1 MTPDQ
6 APNDWTAD
14 AWTQGIE
21 SWWKAMG
28 ASRQWLEQL
37 GEQVQANLQP
47 GARPVDLADL
57 QQVVQALQLV
67 EERLAAGEA
76 ERRATHERLDR
87 LEAQVG
93 GLHEQLGLV
102 ARTLSALGG
111 HVEQLVVAQS
121 PAPRPVKKPAA
132 RKPAAKKSA
141 AKKPAGA

>member
-1 MTPDQ
+1 MKPDE
-6 APNDWTAD
+6 APNEWTAD
-14 AWTQGIE
+14 AWSQGID
-21 SWWKAMG
+21 SWWTAMG

-37 GEQVQANLQP
+37 GQQMQANVQP
-47 GARPVDLADL
+47 AGRPVDLADL

-111 HVEQLVVAQS
+111 HVEQLVAVQ
-121 PAPRPVKKPAA
+121 RPAA
-132 RKPAAKKSA
+132 KSA
-141 AKKPAGA
+141 AKKPAAKKPAAKKPAGA